1 MRIFAY
7 PTRYPT
13 RSMSLSSKCANS
25 VTDMIT
31 QAMYSLRFVTTIR
44 SEVPATTTFGSVSGG
59 AERVSVK
66 NRSENS
72 DCMHRSVAELADLP
86 DVAMDL
92 VFAEVKKKIAVF
104 LLYYTIHVKI

>member
-31 QAMYSLRFVTTIR
+31 QAMYSLRFVTTIL
-44 SEVPATTTFGSVSGG
+44 SVVPASTSFGTVWGG
-59 AERVSVK
+59 ADRVSVQ
-66 NRSENS
+66 NFSEDS
-72 DCMHRSVAELADLP
+72 DCVLCLMADLADLTE
-86 DVAMDL
+86 VLSQL
-92 VFAEVKKKIAVF
+92 VFILIRQAM
-104 LLYYTIHVKI
+104 